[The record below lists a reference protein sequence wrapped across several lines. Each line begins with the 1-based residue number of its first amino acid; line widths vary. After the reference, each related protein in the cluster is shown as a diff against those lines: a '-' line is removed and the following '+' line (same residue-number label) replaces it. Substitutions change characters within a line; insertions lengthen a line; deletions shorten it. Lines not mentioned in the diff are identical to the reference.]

1 MMSSNYSFD
10 ILNIYKVEHKY
21 VLLLSGWCVNKDKGV
36 PQISIEINGAEQN
49 LYYYPVNRVD
59 VCRSF
64 QLDESKFSKCGFRVR
79 KEFDDKLQSFK
90 VLAKFNDQSEV
101 LFSKEG
107 LGLDKWIQNS
117 NIVYDIEEVTKG
129 KDSETYN
136 FRGWC
141 FSLDNQSV
149 DLKVIDSN
157 ETTVDAVIRNTIR
170 EDMSALSSS
179 VRGFSGS
186 FHYIENVEYSLEL
199 STKDNQIKISFDEF
213 LKSKSFSISSFIK
226 KINFNN
232 IKKAFHYFSESGL
245 KNTLSIIFKRNQNE
259 NTYQNWFDRHKV
271 TKEELNRQKTVS
283 FDYSPCISILVPT
296 YNTPSK

>member
-1 MMSSNYSFD
+1 MSSNYSFD

-117 NIVYDIEEVTKG
+117 NIVYDIE
-129 KDSETYN
+129 
-136 FRGWC
+136 
-141 FSLDNQSV
+141 
-149 DLKVIDSN
+149 
-157 ETTVDAVIRNTIR
+157 
-170 EDMSALSSS
+170 
-179 VRGFSGS
+179 
-186 FHYIENVEYSLEL
+186 
-199 STKDNQIKISFDEF
+199 
-213 LKSKSFSISSFIK
+213 
-226 KINFNN
+226 
-232 IKKAFHYFSESGL
+232 
-245 KNTLSIIFKRNQNE
+245 
-259 NTYQNWFDRHKV
+259 
-271 TKEELNRQKTVS
+271 
-283 FDYSPCISILVPT
+283 
-296 YNTPSK
+296 